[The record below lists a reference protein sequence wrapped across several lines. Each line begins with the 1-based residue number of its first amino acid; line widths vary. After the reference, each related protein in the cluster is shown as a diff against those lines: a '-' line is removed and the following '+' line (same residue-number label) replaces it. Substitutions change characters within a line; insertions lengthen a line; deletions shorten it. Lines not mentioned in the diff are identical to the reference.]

1 MPYGEVIGKVVFSV
15 PLLGT
20 LGTGLSTWMGKMS
33 LIALII
39 GGLLLSLVGDQLI
52 RVSKRRAQNG
62 SVG

>member
-1 MPYGEVIGKVVFSV
+1 M

-52 RVSKRRAQNG
+52 RDISIARSLFHG
-62 SVG
+62 